1 MSSLL
6 WTFLEISVNFFEA
19 FIYLYFFKNRI
30 NVCKKSTAADAI
42 CLISYTAFLSLYLFF
57 YIPFPDSF
65 GGVIFAFYLHYVSD
79 ERWSACIL
87 WVIFKEVIVIATIGL
102 MLQIFLSVLSV
113 PYDLIL
119 APTRY
124 RLVYILSTNFV
135 LFIEMFFFSRAKA
148 QYSSLHWSALLI
160 FVALNVSL
168 LIIIE
173 ILFSIQIQ
181 QLYSSDIPFFIS
193 YALLI
198 FCATLSAILFHLMTS
213 ISARE
218 HQAEIA
224 LNHIQ
229 LTEEHQLVIQDMYAD
244 ILKQKHD
251 IKHQLQVIE
260 QLVASNNSASAQQ
273 YLDEYKAKMPQKD
286 DFLTGSI
293 SVDALLTA
301 KSLACKHHN
310 ISLHVFQCPLN
321 SLPISE
327 VDFCTILGNLLDNAI
342 EGNDRIV
349 NKSIEKWINLSFSRV
364 WDMFTIRCENPV
376 NPTSIKRHQSKF
388 VTSKRKSP
396 EIHGFGI
403 PNIISIAENADG
415 FCSFDIENNQFVA
428 TVTLPYPIKKE
439 L

>member
-1 MSSLL
+1 MSPFLWNSL
-6 WTFLEISVNFFEA
+6 EVSVNFFEA
-19 FIYLYFFKNRI
+19 FIFLYFFKSRI
-30 NVCKKSTAADAI
+30 NICKKSIIADTI
-42 CLISYTAFLSLYLFF
+42 CLVSYTAFLSLYLFF
-57 YIPFPDSF
+57 DIPFPDSL
-65 GGVIFAFYLHYVSD
+65 GGVIFILYLHYVSD
-79 ERWSACIL
+79 ERWSICIL
-87 WVIFKEVIVIATIGL
+87 WVIFKEMIVIATIGL
-102 MLQIFLSVLSV
+102 MLQICLSILSV
-113 PYDLIL
+113 PYELIL
-119 APTRY
+119 AHTRY
-124 RLVYILSTNFV
+124 RIVYILSTNFI
-135 LFIEMFFFSRAKA
+135 LFIEMIFFSK
-148 QYSSLHWSALLI
+148 SKTKCSFLHWSALLI

-198 FCATLSAILFHLMTS
+198 FCATLSAVLFHFMTS
-213 ISARE
+213 ISERE

-229 LTEEHQLVIQDMYAD
+229 LTEEHQLVIQDMYTD

-273 YLDEYKAKMPQKD
+273 YLDEYKAKMPQTD

-301 KSLACKHHN
+301 KSLACKHHD
-310 ISLHVFQCPLN
+310 ISLHISQCPLN

-349 NKSIEKWINLSFSRV
+349 DKNIEKWINLSFSRV

-376 NPTSIKRHQSKF
+376 NPISIKRNQSKF
-388 VTSKRKSP
+388 LTSKIKSP

-415 FCSFDIENNQFVA
+415 FCSFNIENNHFVA